1 MTVPGLSLDANSG
14 SSRVIS
20 VAIGDFDGDGQNEI
34 ALATAV
40 KKYVTENG
48 VTTSD
53 TVELSLFRYVHNSL
67 TDTPSLKLVSSTD
80 LLVPS
85 AIPPSISL
93 VAGNFTGSTNNRA
106 QLILADAFVDG
117 YNDRFFALTLINLD
131 SSLIPA
137 PIDFLHDYYV
147 LEQQTNPPPVD
158 ADPQIKAVAGLFRY
172 DPTNG
177 FDLYR
182 RQIAVAYDLPVVTQY
197 QGTGSKLEIQL
208 FQVSSDA
215 PSDTTSITPL
225 FDGQRLE
232 LLDSGGAGEG
242 SREVRI
248 SPPED

>member
-1 MTVPGLSLDANSG
+1 MANGNEVNTPALGDAQARKLWRRS
-14 SSRVIS
+14 
-20 VAIGDFDGDGQNEI
+20 
-34 ALATAV
+34 ATP
-40 KKYVTENG
+40 TCPPRG
-48 VTTSD
+48 
-53 TVELSLFRYVHNSL
+53 F

-80 LLVPS
+80 LLVS
-85 AIPPSISL
+85 STIPPSISL
-93 VAGNFTGSTNNRA
+93 VARNFTGSANNRA

-117 YNDRFFALTLINLD
+117 YHDRFFALTLINLD

-137 PIDFLHDYYV
+137 PIDFVHDYYV

-215 PSDTTSITPL
+215 TSDATSITPL
-225 FDGQRLE
+225 LDDQKLE
-232 LLDSGGAGEG
+232 LLDNGGAGERG
-242 SREVRI
+242 SAGSSI
-248 SPPED
+248 SPPGD